1 MLFPE
6 KLIPILSWKSK
17 KGENRSKARRHSH
30 SNSHIGTKITKVD
43 THIQTLVLHSSPW
56 YMKIITILVKS
67 QILSSSQKRKS
78 NAIIIIWKT
87 YISIYLHVEIRNSNN
102 VEKIKII
109 FPSIHLQKQFQI
121 MISNI
126 TYNPDRNISCQTN
139 LFIPLHGCFQRIHC
153 MHSLWYIL
161 CWCPNTKCN
170 ITPWTCGKD
179 IIPTYKLPCH

>member
-1 MLFPE
+1 MANYANNCIIITVTCCFQRSQYQ
-6 KLIPILSWKSK
+6 SWVENLERGK
-17 KGENRSKARRHSH
+17 NRSKARGDWHRKT
-30 SNSHIGTKITKVD
+30 N
-43 THIQTLVLHSSPW
+43 
-56 YMKIITILVKS
+56 YKS
-67 QILSSSQKRKS
+67 R
-78 NAIIIIWKT
+78 N
-87 YISIYLHVEIRNSNN
+87 LHVEIRNSNN
-102 VEKIKII
+102 VEKIEII
-109 FPSIHLQKQFQI
+109 FSSIHLQKQFQI

-179 IIPTYKLPCH
+179 IILTYKLPCH